1 MMHDSY
7 RPGRPLRKGP
17 GPGPGP
23 MQVSERNSAEEKI
36 IHKDRLL

>member
-17 GPGPGP
+17 GPGP
-23 MQVSERNSAEEKI
+23 MHVSERNSAEEKI

>member
-7 RPGRPLRKGP
+7 RPGRPLRK
-17 GPGPGP
+17 GPGP